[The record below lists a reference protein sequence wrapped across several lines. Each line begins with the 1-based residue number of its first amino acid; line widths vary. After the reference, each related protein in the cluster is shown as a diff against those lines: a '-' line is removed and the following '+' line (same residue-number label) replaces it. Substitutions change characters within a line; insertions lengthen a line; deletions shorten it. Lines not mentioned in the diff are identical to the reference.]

1 MVRFAASQ
9 SLGKRLGQE
18 DSYGLLEGG
27 EAGWQCF
34 VVADGMG
41 GHVGGSIASQIAVDA
56 IRDLFGEGSMDRQEF
71 LELCVTRANSA
82 IARSLQDAES
92 LKGMGTTL
100 LVVLVERGSF
110 YWVSVGDSPL
120 FGLAADRKLYRLNQD
135 HSMKPVL
142 DSMVASGDLD
152 EQSDE
157 YKKSKN
163 MLRSALTGGEVPL
176 IDLEISGLELDSFA
190 VVALA
195 SDGIDS
201 LPHDELARIMNGGIA
216 LAHLPLSLIDEID
229 GRANPK
235 QDNTTIVLLQGGD
248 RGRRNG

>member
-27 EAGWQCF
+27 EAGRQCF

-56 IRDLFGEGSMDRQEF
+56 VRDLFVEGFVDRQEF

-100 LVVLVERGSF
+100 LVVLVEGGSF

-142 DSMVASGDLD
+142 DSMVASGDL
-152 EQSDE
+152 EEHSDE
-157 YKKSKN
+157 YQKSKN
-163 MLRSALTGGEVPL
+163 MLRSALTGDKVPL

-190 VVALA
+190 VITLA

-201 LPHDELARIMNGGIA
+201 LPHGELARVMDGGMD
-216 LAHLPLSLIDEID
+216 LSNLPLSLIDEID
-229 GRANPK
+229 RRVNPK
-235 QDNTTIVLLQGGD
+235 QDNTTIVVFQGAD
-248 RGRRNG
+248 RESRNG

>member
-9 SLGKRLGQE
+9 SLGERLGQE

-27 EAGWQCF
+27 GWLAMLRSC
-34 VVADGMG
+34 GWYG
-41 GHVGGSIASQIAVDA
+41 RTCRGCIASQIAVDA

-100 LVVLVERGSF
+100 LVVLVEGGSF

-152 EQSDE
+152 EQSDSI
-157 YKKSKN
+157 KKV
-163 MLRSALTGGEVPL
+163 R
-176 IDLEISGLELDSFA
+176 ICFA
-190 VVALA
+190 QRLLA
-195 SDGIDS
+195 ERF
-201 LPHDELARIMNGGIA
+201 H
-216 LAHLPLSLIDEID
+216 
-229 GRANPK
+229 
-235 QDNTTIVLLQGGD
+235 
-248 RGRRNG
+248 

>member
-1 MVRFAASQ
+1 M
-9 SLGKRLGQE
+9 
-18 DSYGLLEGG
+18 G
-27 EAGWQCF
+27 E
-34 VVADGMG
+34 
-41 GHVGGSIASQIAVDA
+41 
-56 IRDLFGEGSMDRQEF
+56 RR
-71 LELCVTRANSA
+71 
-82 IARSLQDAES
+82 
-92 LKGMGTTL
+92 GT
-100 LVVLVERGSF
+100 
-110 YWVSVGDSPL
+110 DPL
-120 FGLAADRKLYRLNQD
+120 FGLAADKLYRLNQD

-201 LPHDELARIMNGGIA
+201 LPHDELARICEQRNS

-235 QDNTTIVLLQGGD
+235 QDNTTIVVLQSGDREAEMDSLAPGHILESYLIEKELGQGGFGITYLALD
-248 RGRRNG
+248 LTLNRKVAIKEYFPGDVARRQPDGTIQVPRRGMSNLSGG